1 MSEEKKTYGFV
12 KVKAHESGKEF
23 IIFGKATTVVKDPET
38 GEVLAEPTGGKA
50 HIKAEII
57 EIL

>member
-1 MSEEKKTYGFV
+1 METKKSGFV
-12 KVKAHESGKEF
+12 KVRAHESGKEF
-23 IIFGKATTVVKDPET
+23 IIFGRASTVVKDPET

-57 EIL
+57 EVL